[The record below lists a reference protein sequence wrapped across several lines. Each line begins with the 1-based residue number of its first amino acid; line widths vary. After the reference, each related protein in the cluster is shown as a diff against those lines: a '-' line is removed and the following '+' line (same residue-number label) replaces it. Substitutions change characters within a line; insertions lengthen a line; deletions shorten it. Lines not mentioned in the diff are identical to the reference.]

1 MLLLDE
7 TKLAGVRTPSLI
19 TPKISNLISASDS
32 EGTSMYRNR
41 EWQTDAERW
50 WQRMWLNKRSEH
62 VGYCKKKTSAGVH
75 LVCLFWNV
83 NAIPRTERRA
93 LLPLIPLP
101 LWCPC
106 LFSPAGLFSPLTVII
121 ILILQASE
129 SGTGKQEG
137 KGWELRNCCAAL
149 QCRAAKG
156 RSETLEKGYLRED
169 SLSFTWWTD
178 WLHVWLTPS
187 RCHVAYTICFSN

>member
-62 VGYCKKKTSAGVH
+62 VGYCKKKNKCRGS
-75 LVCLFWNV
+75 FS
-83 NAIPRTERRA
+83 
-93 LLPLIPLP
+93 LPLLKCKCHSTHWAP
-101 LWCPC
+101 
-106 LFSPAGLFSPLTVII
+106 SPAAAHSAAFVVPMSFQSRRPFFTAHSDNNTNTTGIRERNRQTRRKGLRIEKLLRSTAV
-121 ILILQASE
+121 QSRKRKKWN
-129 SGTGKQEG
+129 TGKRLFEG
-137 KGWELRNCCAAL
+137 RFIVLYMTN
-149 QCRAAKG
+149 
-156 RSETLEKGYLRED
+156 
-169 SLSFTWWTD
+169 
-178 WLHVWLTPS
+178 WLTPCMVNTVS
-187 RCHVAYTICFSN
+187 LSCGLYHLFF

>member
-93 LLPLIPLP
+93 LLPLIPLL

-149 QCRAAKG
+149 QWQSRKRKKWNTGKRLFEG
-156 RSETLEKGYLRED
+156 RFIVLYMTN
-169 SLSFTWWTD
+169 
-178 WLHVWLTPS
+178 WLTPCMVNTVS
-187 RCHVAYTICFSN
+187 LSCGLYHLFF